1 MKIKEYNQMMSYLTR
16 PSDKM
21 KGKFVKVR
29 KPNAVPPKTKTIQ
42 KFNKGGKAEPYGKVK
57 IMVDPTSD
65 LGYSGLT
72 VEDDMKLKGIVYDS
86 AIGMFVDKRT
96 GERGSLSDFVTAN
109 QFDSK
114 KEEDKYFE
122 PILDNLKKK
131 KVAKKPKPP
140 VEDKPKPTNVVPLP
154 IPSDAPLSD
163 QNWYKSNIPEETFE
177 EFYARRIKED
187 PLDARLQREAFKV
200 GLGTLFR
207 KKI

>member
-1 MKIKEYNQMMSYLTR
+1 MMSYLTR

-114 KEEDKYFE
+114 NEEDKYFE
-122 PILDNLKKK
+122 PILDKLKNK

-140 VEDKPKPTNVVPLP
+140 KPPAEPKPNGLDPNPTV
-154 IPSDAPLSD
+154 IPFPMPPDAPLNEWWKTEIEPKKPD
-163 QNWYKSNIPEETFE
+163 LTLDEYMD
-177 EFYARRIKED
+177 IKKKE
-187 PLDARLQREAFKV
+187 RLFMSGIGR
-200 GLGTLFR
+200 LFS
-207 KKI
+207 KKNS

>member
-96 GERGSLSDFVTAN
+96 GKRGSLSDFVTAN

-122 PILDNLKKK
+122 PILDNLKNKK

-177 EFYARRIKED
+177 EFYAR
-187 PLDARLQREAFKV
+187 L
-200 GLGTLFR
+200 
-207 KKI
+207 KKIL